1 MGAGKSLCIN
11 NLAAV
16 HDDFVELWALHF
28 AGDLAECMGRYR
40 RIQVGTDR
48 VCTEAGLELTCRDSC
63 GTRARSLDTSS
74 KSRVCVDVLRCG
86 ELI

>member
-11 NLAAV
+11 NLAAI

-48 VCTEAGLELTCRDSC
+48 VCTEAGSWIHRQSPAFVLTCSDAES
-63 GTRARSLDTSS
+63 
-74 KSRVCVDVLRCG
+74 
-86 ELI
+86 